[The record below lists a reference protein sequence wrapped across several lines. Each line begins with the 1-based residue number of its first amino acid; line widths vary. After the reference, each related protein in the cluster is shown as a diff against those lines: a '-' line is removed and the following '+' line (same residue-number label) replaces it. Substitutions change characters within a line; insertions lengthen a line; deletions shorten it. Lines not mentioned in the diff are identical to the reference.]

1 MYKNLLGVA
10 VYLVAS
16 WCFSAQL
23 SPIAKPHI
31 ISGLDDVLRQAENTG
46 ILKSALKLFEADKTF
61 AGMPEFY
68 QLMAAGAPEPKITL
82 ISAISTVFQNRIECF
97 LLSNGFPASK
107 FYFRSW
113 LFQWGIT
120 DFKMN
125 TIDQIIRQNPEKR
138 FIVILDNSSA
148 SINFTLRIQKTYPE
162 KVSAVYLRQVV
173 LKPVPEK
180 ASPFYTAFDIAIN
193 EYTYG
198 RLSFADVQ
206 ATAAAIL
213 KVSEKSLIFPDY
225 AQCPKDYEPC
235 KGASKDSAQLCQTMK
250 NFVRTL
256 CLAT

>member
-1 MYKNLLGVA
+1 MLKNLLGVV

-31 ISGLDDVLRQAENTG
+31 ISGLDDVIRQAENTA

-61 AGMPEFY
+61 AGMPELY
-68 QLMAAGAPEPKITL
+68 QIIASGKPAPKITL
-82 ISAISTVFQNRIECF
+82 ISAISTVFQNRIESF
-97 LLSNGFPASK
+97 LLSNGFPESK
-107 FYFRSW
+107 LYFRSW
-113 LFQWGIT
+113 LFQWRIT
-120 DFKMN
+120 DFKMK
-125 TIDQIIRQNPEKR
+125 TLDQIIRQNPEKR

-173 LKPVPEK
+173 LKPIP
-180 ASPFYTAFDIAIN
+180 ANAYPFYTAFDIAMN
-193 EYTYG
+193 EFTYG

-225 AQCPKDYEPC
+225 ALCPKDYEPC
-235 KGASKDSAQLCQTMK
+235 KGVHKDSAPLCETMK

-256 CLAT
+256 CVAT